1 VTITRLI
8 CWIGEHDFQG
18 MESESNRGPIYASL
32 VELMPALQQILLLSN
47 YPIERTQRYIDWLQP
62 QTDAEVVLQ
71 WHDEQMIP
79 VDYAAIYLAEKAV
92 LTPLIDDQAQSA
104 VLLSPGTPAMHA
116 VWLLLTQT
124 QFKKVTLLASSLQF
138 GLKQVTLPFQI
149 AAEFTPLSD
158 QQLHSLSDFDAASAT
173 HFSDI
178 YAQSHVMQELKQ
190 KAAQL
195 AQRSIPVLLL
205 GETGTGKELF
215 ATAIHNS
222 SPRADKAFIALNCGS
237 IPPELIDSEL
247 FGHEKGSF
255 TGANAQKKG
264 IFEAANGGTVFLD
277 ELGELPLDA
286 QVRLLRVF
294 QEKKIRRVG
303 GGAEINVDVRLIA
316 ATYRDLALQVMEGKF
331 REDLFYRVSIG
342 VLTIPPLRQRE
353 GDLLYLAERLLQR
366 IAKEEQLESKK
377 LSVEAINVIL
387 SHPWPGN
394 VRELE
399 NTLIRATLWQRGEI
413 ITAEDM
419 SQAILLRPQAQNGD
433 GVLGRP
439 LDDNFKVSQ
448 VLEEVERHYIE
459 RAWQES
465 GQSKKR
471 ASKLLGYKDTNQTLT
486 KRMVRYGISE
496 Q

>member
-1 VTITRLI
+1 
-8 CWIGEHDFQG
+8 
-18 MESESNRGPIYASL
+18 
-32 VELMPALQQILLLSN
+32 MPALQQILLLSN

-62 QTDAEVVLQ
+62 QIDAEVVLQ

-92 LTPLIDDQAQSA
+92 LTPLIDDQAQTA

-124 QFKKVTLLASSLQF
+124 RFKKVTLLASSLQF

-158 QQLHSLSDFDAASAT
+158 QQLHSLSDFDTTSAT

-178 YAQSHVMQELKQ
+178 YAQSRVMQELKL

-222 SPRADKAFIALNCGS
+222 SPRADKPFIALNCGS

-247 FGHEKGSF
+247 FGHEKGAF
-255 TGANAQKKG
+255 TGANVQKKG
-264 IFEAANGGTVFLD
+264 IFEAANGGTIFLD

-303 GGAEINVDVRLIA
+303 GGAEIGVDVRLIA
-316 ATYRDLALQVMEGKF
+316 ATHRDLAQRVMEGKF

-342 VLTIPPLRQRE
+342 VLTLPPLRQRE

-377 LSVEAINVIL
+377 LSVEATNIIL

-399 NTLIRATLWQRGEI
+399 NTLIRATLWQRGEM
-413 ITAEDM
+413 ITAEDLA
-419 SQAILLRPQAQNGD
+419 QAILLRPQAQSSD

-465 GQSKKR
+465 GQSKKG

-486 KRMVRYGISE
+486 KRMARYGISE